1 MSLGSGF
8 VGGQI
13 FPCIFIGASVGEV
26 WSLAWPAWP
35 RLLTV
40 PCLMSAVPC
49 AFAPI
54 PFAMVG
60 IVEMS
65 FVLGGPM
72 TAPVFVASFVA
83 FLTNCGVGVV
93 QRIAER
99 SIQGAVRA
107 VSSAAPAEPATSVD
121 RTAPLL
127 PGHA

>member
-1 MSLGSGF
+1 
-8 VGGQI
+8 
-13 FPCIFIGASVGEV
+13 
-26 WSLAWPAWP
+26 
-35 RLLTV
+35 
-40 PCLMSAVPC
+40 
-49 AFAPI
+49 
-54 PFAMVG
+54 MVG

-83 FLTNCGVGVV
+83 NLTNCGVGVV

-107 VSSAAPAEPATSVD
+107 TVPSAPATSISVD

-127 PGHA
+127 PGHV